1 MSAPSSQKAD
11 VRPISFTLQDT
22 SKGSQPLATI
32 PLYIRPEELTRTES
46 SRTTVHQTFGGSG
59 AWADS
64 FGPGVPTL
72 SISGHTGWRPDD
84 NGDDG
89 LARMKTLHDVIFNAW
104 HLSRQLKTLQGLD
117 PDTIQLIFSDAMD
130 DIAWVVAP
138 TQFVLKR
145 DRRRPLLAQYQIGMT
160 YLSQYV
166 ASGGAT
172 ASGSTFG
179 ALQALGLDSLA
190 ASLQSAMDFLNG
202 INDAIKSALGP
213 IVASV
218 KAFVKVVTT
227 VCTAVKTVIMT
238 GLKVVNSLTYGLISI
253 AKDLTRAASS
263 VFSVFSTIASIP
275 NYVKTQF
282 MKVRSSFFNIF
293 CVLSN
298 CFKQSR
304 VLQDFSGVYGA
315 SNCSSTAGGTSLSAY
330 LNVNTFEQIQAKS
343 NAAQVQ
349 IGTEAANSVTAL
361 KGIDAATNPPS
372 LATVQAHLTNIN
384 NGLTVG

>member
-1 MSAPSSQKAD
+1 MTAPSSQKAD

-32 PLYIRPEELTRTES
+32 PLFIRPEELTRTES
-46 SRTTVHQTFGGSG
+46 SRTTVHQTFGGNG
-59 AWADS
+59 GWADS

-72 SISGHTGWRPDD
+72 SISGHTGWRPGEDG
-84 NGDDG
+84 NDG
-89 LARMKTLHDVIFNAW
+89 LARMKMLHDVIFSAW
-104 HLSRQLKTLQGLD
+104 HVSRQLKTLQGLD
-117 PDTIQLIFSDAMD
+117 PDSIQLIFSDGMD

-138 TQFVLKR
+138 TQFILKR

-166 ASGGAT
+166 ASSSSS
-172 ASGSTFG
+172 SGSTFG

-190 ASLQSAMDFLNG
+190 ASLQTAMDFLNG

-213 IVASV
+213 IVSAV
-218 KAFVKVVTT
+218 KSFVKVVTT
-227 VCTAVKTVIMT
+227 VCTAVKTVVMT
-238 GLKVVNSLTYGLISI
+238 GLKVVNSLTYGLITI

-349 IGTEAANSVTAL
+349 TTTDAANSITAL

-372 LATVQAHLTNIN
+372 LTAMQAHLTNIN
-384 NGLTVG
+384 NGLVVN

>member
-32 PLYIRPEELTRTES
+32 PLFIRPEELTRTES
-46 SRTTVHQTFGGSG
+46 SRMTVHQTFGGNG
-59 AWADS
+59 GWADS

-72 SISGHTGWRPDD
+72 SISGHTGWRPGDD
-84 NGDDG
+84 GNDG
-89 LARMKTLHDVIFNAW
+89 LARMKSLHDVIFSAW

-117 PDTIQLIFSDAMD
+117 PDAIQLIFSDAMD

-138 TQFVLKR
+138 TSFMLKR

-166 ASGGAT
+166 ATSSSS
-172 ASGSTFG
+172 SGSTFG
-179 ALQALGLDSLA
+179 ALQALGLGSLG
-190 ASLQSAMDFLNG
+190 SALGSVMDFLNG

-213 IVASV
+213 IVGAV
-218 KAFVKVVTT
+218 KAFVGVVVA

-238 GLKVVNSLTYGLISI
+238 GLKIVNSLTYGLISI

-275 NYVKTQF
+275 NYVKAQF

-304 VLQDFSGVYGA
+304 LLQDFSGVYGA
-315 SNCSSTAGGTSLSAY
+315 SNCSSTSGGTSLSAY
-330 LNVNTFEQIQAKS
+330 LNVNTFQAIQSTS

-349 IGTEAANSVTAL
+349 TTTDAAASITAM
-361 KGIDAATNPPS
+361 KGIDAANNPPS
-372 LATVQAHLTNIN
+372 LQMIMGHLTNIN
-384 NGLTVG
+384 NGLKVS

>member
-22 SKGSQPLATI
+22 SQGSVPLATI
-32 PLYIRPEELTRTES
+32 PLYIRPEELTRTET
-46 SRTTVHQTFGGSG
+46 SRMTVHQTFGGSG
-59 AWADS
+59 GWADS
-64 FGPGVPTL
+64 FGPGVPSL
-72 SISGHTGWRPDD
+72 SISGHTGWRP
-84 NGDDG
+84 GDDG
-89 LARMKTLHDVIFNAW
+89 KDGLDRMKQLHDVIFSAW

-117 PDTIQLIFSDAMD
+117 PDSIQLIFSDAMD

-166 ASGGAT
+166 ATSGGSS
-172 ASGSTFG
+172 SGSTFG

-190 ASLQSAMDFLNG
+190 AALSSISDFLNG
-202 INDAIKSALGP
+202 IDAAIKSALGP
-213 IVASV
+213 IVATV
-218 KAFVKVVTT
+218 KAFVGVVVS
-227 VCTAVKTVIMT
+227 VCKAVQSVILT
-238 GLKVVNSLTYGLISI
+238 GLKTVNSLTYGLISI

-263 VFSVFSTIASIP
+263 VFSVFSMIASIP
-275 NYVKTQF
+275 NYVQAQF

-298 CFKQSR
+298 CFQQSR
-304 VLQDFSGVYGA
+304 LLQDLSGVYGA
-315 SNCSSTAGGTSLSAY
+315 SNCSSTAGGSSLSTY
-330 LNVNTFEQIQAKS
+330 LNVNTFEAIQATS

-349 IGTEAANSVTAL
+349 TRADASASITAL
-361 KGIDAATNPPS
+361 KGIDPATNPPS
-372 LATVQAHLTNIN
+372 IAQVQGHLTNVV
-384 NGLTVG
+384 NGLLVN